1 MLNINSLKHQLIK
14 EIVKEDSLPQ
24 KRKDLT
30 VCCLEET
37 HFKLK
42 VIEWR
47 NIYYMNTNSDEAEA
61 AVLISDTAFFRV
73 MKVIGD
79 KKKLYNDKNVN
90 IKRMQ

>member
-1 MLNINSLKHQLIK
+1 
-14 EIVKEDSLPQ
+14 
-24 KRKDLT
+24 
-30 VCCLEET
+30 
-37 HFKLK
+37 
-42 VIEWR
+42 
-47 NIYYMNTNSDEAEA
+47 MNTNSDEAEA